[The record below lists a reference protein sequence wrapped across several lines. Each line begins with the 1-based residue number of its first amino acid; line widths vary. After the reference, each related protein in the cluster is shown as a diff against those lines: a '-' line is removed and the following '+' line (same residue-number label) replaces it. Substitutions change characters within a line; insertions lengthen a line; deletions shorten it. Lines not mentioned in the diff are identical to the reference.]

1 MDAMC
6 LKFPFGAC
14 GVPAQNSQRRLMRNL
29 FTFACCRPR
38 FEGSPGLQI
47 LQVTDPAIIAE
58 ALRNKDLDKQPLS
71 QALNY
76 FAGPH
81 SLPTLLTSGSN
92 ERWKAVRF
100 FPT

>member
-1 MDAMC
+1 M
-6 LKFPFGAC
+6 
-14 GVPAQNSQRRLMRNL
+14 
-29 FTFACCRPR
+29 
-38 FEGSPGLQI
+38 QI

-71 QALNY
+71 KALNY

-92 ERWKAVRF
+92 ERWKASR
-100 FPT
+100 

>member
-1 MDAMC
+1 M
-6 LKFPFGAC
+6 
-14 GVPAQNSQRRLMRNL
+14 
-29 FTFACCRPR
+29 
-38 FEGSPGLQI
+38 QI

-71 QALNY
+71 KALNY

-92 ERWKAVRF
+92 ERWKASRY
-100 FPT
+100 FPTLILKPKASKRIKGRIMP

>member
-1 MDAMC
+1 MYLA
-6 LKFPFGAC
+6 
-14 GVPAQNSQRRLMRNL
+14 
-29 FTFACCRPR
+29 
-38 FEGSPGLQI
+38 LQI

-71 QALNY
+71 KALNY

-92 ERWKAVRF
+92 ERWKASRYF
-100 FPT
+100 SHA

>member
-1 MDAMC
+1 M
-6 LKFPFGAC
+6 
-14 GVPAQNSQRRLMRNL
+14 
-29 FTFACCRPR
+29 
-38 FEGSPGLQI
+38 QI

-71 QALNY
+71 QALNF

-92 ERWKAVRF
+92 ERWKAVR
-100 FPT
+100 